1 MAIDTD
7 RLLTEALKKHGIRLD
22 PDDPAV
28 VLVTLNRLVLED
40 VAESMSADIGKA
52 TREFE
57 VAARNLQGKVGS
69 AVAAAIKTST
79 RSATAPLWNQ
89 WVYLAIGLAS
99 GGGLFLAGI
108 AIGKWVLR

>member
-40 VAESMSADIGKA
+40 VAESVAADIRTVTK
-52 TREFE
+52 EFE
-57 VAARNLQGKVGS
+57 AAAGRLQGKVGS
-69 AVAAAIKTST
+69 AVGAAVKAST
-79 RSATAPLWNQ
+79 RSTTVPAWNR
-89 WVYLAIGLAS
+89 WAYLAIGLGS
-99 GGGLFLAGI
+99 GGGLFVAGI
-108 AIGKWVLR
+108 AVGKWVLR

>member
-1 MAIDTD
+1 MAIDTE
-7 RLLTEALKKHGIRLD
+7 RLLTEALRKHGIRLD

-40 VAESMSADIGKA
+40 VAESVAADIGKA

-57 VAARNLQGKVGS
+57 TAAGRLQAKVGS
-69 AVAAAIKTST
+69 AVGAAINTSA
-79 RSATAPLWNQ
+79 RSATAPGWSR
-89 WVYLAIGLAS
+89 WAYLTIGLGS

>member
-1 MAIDTD
+1 MAIDTE

-40 VAESMSADIGKA
+40 VAESVAADIGKA
-52 TREFE
+52 ARGFE
-57 VAARNLQGKVGS
+57 AAAERLQGKVGS
-69 AVAAAIKTST
+69 AVGAAIRASTS
-79 RSATAPLWNQ
+79 SATASVWNR
-89 WVYLAIGLAS
+89 WAYLAIGMGS

>member
-40 VAESMSADIGKA
+40 VAESVAADIGKA

-57 VAARNLQGKVGS
+57 TAAGHLQAKVGS
-69 AVAAAIKTST
+69 AVGAAIKAST
-79 RSATAPLWNQ
+79 RSATAPVWSR
-89 WVYLAIGLAS
+89 WAYLTIGMGS

>member
-40 VAESMSADIGKA
+40 VAESVAADIGEA

-57 VAARNLQGKVGS
+57 AAAGRLQGKVGS
-69 AVAAAIKTST
+69 AVAAAIKAST
-79 RSATAPLWNQ
+79 RSAAVPVWNR
-89 WVYLAIGLAS
+89 WAYMAIGLGS

>member
-40 VAESMSADIGKA
+40 VAESVSADIRKA
-52 TREFE
+52 TKEFE
-57 VAARNLQGKVGS
+57 AAAGRLQGKVGS
-69 AVAAAIKTST
+69 SVAVAVKSTT
-79 RSATAPLWNQ
+79 RSASAPVWNR
-89 WVYLAIGLAS
+89 WAYLAFGLGS
-99 GGGLFLAGI
+99 GGGLFLAGM

>member
-40 VAESMSADIGKA
+40 VAESVAANIGKA
-52 TREFE
+52 TKEFE
-57 VAARNLQGKVGS
+57 EAAGRLQGKVGS
-69 AVAAAIKTST
+69 AIGAVIKASTGSAAAP
-79 RSATAPLWNQ
+79 AWNR
-89 WVYLAIGLAS
+89 WAYLALGLGS

>member
-40 VAESMSADIGKA
+40 VANSVAADIGKA
-52 TREFE
+52 TKEFE
-57 VAARNLQGKVGS
+57 AAAGRLQGKVGS
-69 AVAAAIKTST
+69 AVAAAVKST
-79 RSATAPLWNQ
+79 RSATAPVWNR
-89 WVYLAIGLAS
+89 WAYLAIGLGS
-99 GGGLFLAGI
+99 GGGLFVAGI

>member
-40 VAESMSADIGKA
+40 VANSVAADIGKA
-52 TREFE
+52 TKEFE
-57 VAARNLQGKVGS
+57 AAAGRLQGKVGS
-69 AVAAAIKTST
+69 AVAAAVKST
-79 RSATAPLWNQ
+79 RSATAPVWNR
-89 WVYLAIGLAS
+89 WVYLAIGLGC
-99 GGGLFLAGI
+99 GGGLFVAGI

>member
-7 RLLTEALKKHGIRLD
+7 RLLTEALKRHGIRLD

-40 VAESMSADIGKA
+40 VAKSVTADIGRA

-57 VAARNLQGKVGS
+57 AAAARLQGKIGS
-69 AVAAAIKTST
+69 AVGAAIKAST
-79 RSATAPLWNQ
+79 RSAMTPAWNR
-89 WVYLAIGLAS
+89 WAYLAIGLAG

>member
-40 VAESMSADIGKA
+40 VAESVAADIRKA
-52 TREFE
+52 TKEFE
-57 VAARNLQGKVGS
+57 AAAGHLQGKVGS
-69 AVAAAIKTST
+69 AIAAAIKTST
-79 RSATAPLWNQ
+79 RSATAPVWNR
-89 WVYLAIGLAS
+89 WAYVAIGLGFGA
-99 GGGLFLAGI
+99 GLFLAGI
-108 AIGKWVLR
+108 VIGKWVLR

>member
-40 VAESMSADIGKA
+40 VANSVAADIGKV
-52 TREFE
+52 TKEFE
-57 VAARNLQGKVGS
+57 AAAGRLQGKVGS
-69 AVAAAIKTST
+69 AVAAAVKST
-79 RSATAPLWNQ
+79 RSATAPVWNR
-89 WVYLAIGLAS
+89 WAYVAIGLGC
-99 GGGLFLAGI
+99 GGGLFVAGI
-108 AIGKWVLR
+108 AIGTWVLR

>member
-1 MAIDTD
+1 MAIDTE

-40 VAESMSADIGKA
+40 VAQSVAEDIGKA

-57 VAARNLQGKVGS
+57 AAAERLQGKVGS
-69 AVAAAIKTST
+69 AVGAAIKAST
-79 RSATAPLWNQ
+79 RSAKASVWNR
-89 WVYLAIGLAS
+89 WAYLAIGLGS

-108 AIGKWVLR
+108 GIGKWVLR

>member
-40 VAESMSADIGKA
+40 VAESIAADIGKA

-57 VAARNLQGKVGS
+57 AAAGRLQGKLGS
-69 AVAAAIKTST
+69 AVGAAIKAST
-79 RSATAPLWNQ
+79 RSTAPVWNR
-89 WVYLAIGLAS
+89 WAYLAIGLGS
-99 GGGLFLAGI
+99 GGGLFLAGM
-108 AIGKWVLR
+108 AI

>member
-40 VAESMSADIGKA
+40 VAESVAADIRRA
-52 TREFE
+52 TKEFE
-57 VAARNLQGKVGS
+57 AAAGRLQSKVGS
-69 AVAAAIKTST
+69 AVGAAVKEST
-79 RSATAPLWNQ
+79 RSAPPPAWNR
-89 WVYLAIGLAS
+89 WAYLAIGLGS
-99 GGGLFLAGI
+99 GGGLFVAGI

>member
-1 MAIDTD
+1 MAIDTE

-40 VAESMSADIGKA
+40 VAESVAADIGKA
-52 TREFE
+52 AKEFE
-57 VAARNLQGKVGS
+57 AAAGRLQGKVGA
-69 AVAAAIKTST
+69 AVAAAVKATT
-79 RSATAPLWNQ
+79 RSATAPVWNR
-89 WVYLAIGLAS
+89 WVYLAIGLAC
-99 GGGLFLAGI
+99 GGGLFVAGI